1 MEKVVDFSFTLL
13 SCFLRQCL
21 CSDSAQKI
29 SPIMNHLSYVY
40 NLVLL
45 YISVGCIYTIRL
57 YFGPEGANHDNFMG
71 GWICTGDACET
82 IFVYKIVAAVVTYH
96 LGVMG
101 AITVASLK
109 NSAQFA

>member
-1 MEKVVDFSFTLL
+1 
-13 SCFLRQCL
+13 
-21 CSDSAQKI
+21 
-29 SPIMNHLSYVY
+29 MNHLSYVY